1 MVDDFKHYFG
11 TQIYLP
17 LLKQANERLQRS
29 DAPEAEAFRLSNQLQ
44 ETLPRAQA
52 DQIMT
57 IVDGFGLVTEDVA
70 LPFLPDRRALGRP
83 SPAGGFVG
91 SRDGSPLPS
100 KNAKGT
106 APAACLRP
114 VPVF

>member
-1 MVDDFKHYFG
+1 MVDDLEQYFG

-70 LPFLPDRRALGRP
+70 YHSFLTGVRWAVL
-83 SPAGGFVG
+83 
-91 SRDGSPLPS
+91 L
-100 KNAKGT
+100 
-106 APAACLRP
+106 LREDL
-114 VPVF
+114 

>member
-52 DQIMT
+52 DQIMM
-57 IVDGFGLVTEDVA
+57 IWWQVQGSIRVKRLIQFHIFCYHLEEQV
-70 LPFLPDRRALGRP
+70 LIWCSLQIQM
-83 SPAGGFVG
+83 VG
-91 SRDGSPLPS
+91 QEP
-100 KNAKGT
+100 
-106 APAACLRP
+106 CLEMGQSSHI
-114 VPVF
+114 